1 MRDARVLGR
10 QRAATRRIWSG
21 DYLAMRPLW
30 IALRESA
37 TRARGHMLDIG
48 CGHRPYQAWLPST
61 VTQYVGLD
69 YETADAS
76 PDLVGDALRLPF
88 PSSSFDTV
96 LSTQT
101 LEHLTNP
108 FQAFDEMARVLTAGG
123 ILILTAPQSWREHE
137 IPYDYFRFTSF
148 GLRHLCERAGLKV
161 THLDAVGRAW
171 AHVGQSFLN
180 ILLQTKLAR
189 VIAPFALIVN
199 ASTRALDA
207 IWYDQREAINHLLI
221 AEKTHDA

>member
-1 MRDARVLGR
+1 MRDSRILGR
-10 QRAATRRIWSG
+10 QRFATRRIWSG
-21 DYLAMRPLW
+21 DYLAMRPLS

-37 TRARGHMLDIG
+37 THARGRMLDVG
-48 CGHRPYQAWLPST
+48 CGHRPYQAWLPSA
-61 VTQYVGLD
+61 VTRYIGLD

-101 LEHLTNP
+101 LEHLTDP

-123 ILILTAPQSWREHE
+123 SLILTAPQSWREHE
-137 IPYDYFRFTSF
+137 LPYDYFRFTSF
-148 GLRHLCERAGLKV
+148 GLRHLCEQANLRV
-161 THLDAVGRAW
+161 TRLEAVGRAW

-189 VIAPFALIVN
+189 IIAPFALLVN
-199 ASTRALDA
+199 TGARALDV
-207 IWYDQREAINHLLI
+207 IWRDEREAINHLLI
-221 AEKTHDA
+221 AEKI